1 MNFVGKVLIVLNLV
15 LCLMF
20 MAFAGAVFTAQSN
33 WGAALAGAKAKQ
45 ATLQTT
51 IGESNAAY
59 AKLKADTDTE
69 LASRE
74 DRAKKAEAENMA
86 LNTQLVTTQG
96 ERDQA
101 RTERNA
107 AQTEAK
113 IASEESRDRI
123 AESEQL
129 RTETSKLR
137 AKIDTQ
143 IDTIRGQQ
151 DDIIARDRRLA
162 QYELKQVD
170 VLQKLS
176 NQEKLLRFN
185 DIDPDEIID
194 QELQE
199 PPPRVFGKVAAARK
213 NASRD
218 TELVEVTIGSDD
230 GLQKGHTLWVYRGE
244 KFLADIR
251 LIDVRPDRSVGE
263 VVKRAKNGVIG
274 RGDNVA
280 SKL

>member
-1 MNFVGKVLIVLNLV
+1 MNFVGKVLIILNLV

-20 MAFAGAVFTAQSN
+20 MAFAGAVFTAQN
-33 WGAALAGAKAKQ
+33 DWGAALSAAKTKEV
-45 ATLQTT
+45 TLQST

-59 AKLKADTDTE
+59 SNLKSDTDAE
-69 LASRE
+69 LELRE
-74 DRAKKAEAENMA
+74 NRAKKAEADNMT
-86 LNTQLVTTQG
+86 LTTQLVTTQG

-107 AQTEAK
+107 AQTESK

-129 RTETSKLR
+129 RTVTSKLR

-143 IDTIRGQQ
+143 IDVIRGQQ
-151 DDIIARDRRLA
+151 DDIIARDRKLA
-162 QYELKQVD
+162 QYELKQID
-170 VLQKLS
+170 VLQKLA
-176 NQEKLLRFN
+176 NQERLLRFN

-194 QELQE
+194 LEQQE
-199 PPPRVFGKVAAARK
+199 PPPRVFGKVASARK

-230 GLQKGHTLWVYRGE
+230 GLQKGHKLWVYRGE

-263 VVKRAKNGVIG
+263 VITRAKNGVIG

>member
-33 WGAALAGAKAKQ
+33 WGTTLANSKDALDKQKAQ
-45 ATLQTT
+45 TAEVEAT
-51 IGESNAAY
+51 Y
-59 AKLKADTDTE
+59 AQFKADTTTE
-69 LASRE
+69 LTLRE
-74 DRAKKAEAENMA
+74 DRAKKAEADNMA

-151 DDIIARDRRLA
+151 DDIIARDRKLA

-170 VLQKLS
+170 VLQKLA

-230 GLQKGHTLWVYRGE
+230 GLLKGHKLWVYRGE

-263 VVKRAKNGVIG
+263 VIIRAKNGVIG